1 VTVFSALLLAGV
13 LSVLALVVGVAA
25 GARLSP
31 RVVQRRQR
39 VAAEWTGITVAQMLQ
54 RIVALMPLGAAVV
67 DSHRDVVY
75 LNDRAR
81 ELGLVRDRQLDD
93 QAWQAAQQALGGE
106 DVEFDLQPGKRQVA
120 GRSGLSVHGQARL
133 LSEEDRRFAVVFVHD
148 QSDYARME
156 ATRRDFVA
164 NVSHELKTPVGAM
177 ALLAEA
183 LLASADDPETV
194 RRFAEKALIEANR
207 LGDMVAELIELSR
220 LQGAE
225 RLPNVTAVDVDT
237 VVSEA
242 ISRHKVA
249 AENAHIEVR
258 TDAPSGLQ
266 VLGDQTLLVT
276 ALANLVSNAIAYS
289 PPGSPVSISRRR
301 RGDNIEIAVTDRG
314 IGIALEDQERV
325 FERFF
330 RGDKARSRATGGS
343 GLGLAIVK
351 HVAANHDGSIGV
363 WSKPGTGSTFTLSIP
378 ASVSAEQDDD
388 EQPEQPRGRD
398 LRPTRSQREGEL
410 SR

>member
-1 VTVFSALLLAGV
+1 VTVFSALLLAGI
-13 LSVLALVVGVAA
+13 LSALALAVGVAA
-25 GARLSP
+25 GTRLSP
-31 RVVQRRQR
+31 RVLQRRQR
-39 VAAEWTGITVAQMLQ
+39 VMTESTGITVAQMLQ

-93 QAWQAAQQALGGE
+93 QAWRAAQQALGGE
-106 DVEFDLQPGKRQVA
+106 DVEFDLQPGKRQLA

-156 ATRRDFVA
+156 AARRDFVA

-194 RRFAEKALIEANR
+194 RRFAEKVLIEANR

-225 RLPNVTAVDVDT
+225 RLPNVTDVDVDT

-249 AENAHIEVR
+249 AENAHIEVH
-258 TDAPSGLQ
+258 TDAPSGLR

-351 HVAANHDGSIGV
+351 HVAANHNGSIGV

-378 ASVSAEQDDD
+378 AAMSPGEDTD
-388 EQPEQPRGRD
+388 EKPEPTKGREV
-398 LRPTRSQREGEL
+398 RPSRSQREEEL